1 MARLVLEQLSD
12 FGDYTGGK
20 ELTEIFKLTNNNE
33 LKNSL
38 SNVRLSPDGHHV
50 HVILC
55 KPKLGLVTFDKYERP
70 HLAQNQKKLDLRLTV
85 PIVDILYLD
94 HNNNN
99 NNSSSRGAAAV
110 AVVYENGKAE
120 FWRFQESKAG
130 WHLLQTSDL
139 CNSPSARVVSV
150 CACSNLI
157 IWCEE
162 RPPSESSPALSS
174 TRNKLRYCVCRRDFE
189 VEEGAVR
196 LGGVK
201 IALHN
206 NPKFT
211 MVSSGEYVHLLPDMK
226 VKPLLSM
233 SKFFLSWSPHHDTLT
248 VSTTCKNT
256 PLKRLS
262 AKESDLKRLV
272 TDCLGYLS
280 TLEPPEIYDFSPTAC
295 GGLLLLLSTGWVC
308 LLQKDGTL
316 RKVYKVADNF
326 MVKCG
331 THTSL
336 CMYQDTLA
344 LLIGQNL
351 HLIDVNCGRELE
363 KIALK
368 KEGLLYVN
376 RAERCAPHLL
386 SETGL
391 FVVVNR
397 DMDSRDFN
405 SKLKLSG
412 LGAVESIHPGAL
424 LVEAV
429 FEEACKYYQQRS
441 LSSTQLTVDTLKK
454 GGRFQAP
461 ISLASILRIYLST
474 GLKQKGAEPSQNGG
488 GGCTAG
494 QDKLMGS
501 LEAELKALVSLEEV
515 KESLVR
521 GNVKEVEAVC
531 ESLVEKEVARL
542 LSTSELN
549 KEALLYLNSIF
560 SLFPCQAWRAA
571 QAALQL
577 HYHEEGSLSSRAPS
591 DVWKTVL
598 SPAMTPST
606 PSCLQFTN
614 GGPKHNHTHKG
625 DHIANC
631 NAKPTSTSSPDAL
644 PVFELLCHSV
654 FHFQPSWLPR
664 FLELV
669 QQQQGSAGLGL
680 SLASSS
686 WGYSGGRGGEGGG
699 NNVLLYKRA
708 LGVLSR
714 LTPDRDKRQDM
725 EVELLLV
732 SGRPNAILQAL
743 RILMAKQ
750 RWERV
755 TQVAQKFCKQ
765 SPLLNK
771 EIFTTLLCEVA
782 QHRDLD
788 PYLELLWALCPED
801 LTVTTIL
808 NLVLKNLP
816 CPNTPPSSSSSSS
829 SFSMSS
835 TTSSTPAPFTDS
847 HSSQLTIGLLK
858 PLLRKVLQRETKPSQ
873 RYADILQSPSFP
885 PPAPPRQ
892 PAEQPRTAT
901 VPSTEPSLA
910 NNIAPSSLAE
920 TPEQQPSTHTAVPR
934 DRVALTTN
942 PV

>member
-12 FGDYTGGK
+12 FGDYAGRK
-20 ELTEIFKLTNNNE
+20 ELTEILELTNN
-33 LKNSL
+33 SL
-38 SNVRLSPDGHHV
+38 TDVRLSPDGRHI
-50 HVILC
+50 HVILR
-55 KPKLGLVTFDKYERP
+55 KPKAGLVTFDKYERTQP
-70 HLAQNQKKLDLRLTV
+70 VQNQRKLDLWLARTV
-85 PIVDILYLD
+85 PIVDIVYLD
-94 HNNNN
+94 HNNSS
-99 NNSSSRGAAAV
+99 SSSRYQAAV

-120 FWRFQESKAG
+120 FWKFQECTAG

-139 CNSPSARVVSV
+139 CNSPRARVVSV
-150 CACSNLI
+150 CAGSNLI

-162 RPPSESSPALSS
+162 RPASESSPAHSS

-189 VEEGAVR
+189 VEEAAVS

-211 MVSSGEYVHLLPDMK
+211 VVSSGEYVHLLPDLK
-226 VKPLLSM
+226 VKPLLSI
-233 SKFFLSWSPHHDTLT
+233 SKFFLSWSPGHDSFRI
-248 VSTTCKNT
+248 STTCKNT

-262 AKESDLKRLV
+262 AKESDFKRLV
-272 TDCLGYLS
+272 TDSLGYLS
-280 TLEPPEIYDFSPTAC
+280 TLDPPEIYDFSPTAC
-295 GGLLLLLSTGWVC
+295 GGLLLLLSTGWLC

-316 RKVYKVADNF
+316 RQVYKQADKCL
-326 MVKCG
+326 VKYG

-344 LLIGQNL
+344 LLVGQNL

-363 KIALK
+363 KIVLK
-368 KEGLLYVN
+368 REGLLYAN
-376 RAERCAPHLL
+376 PAERRTPHLL

-397 DMDSRDFN
+397 ETDSRECN
-405 SKLKLSG
+405 SRMKPSSFSTAEG
-412 LGAVESIHPGAL
+412 IHPGAL

-461 ISLASILRIYLST
+461 ISLAAILRDYFSA
-474 GLKQKGAEPSQNGG
+474 GSRQKGAELSQNGG
-488 GGCTAG
+488 GGCMAG

-501 LEAELKALVSLEEV
+501 LEAELKALASLEEV
-515 KESLVR
+515 KGSLVR
-521 GNVKEVEAVC
+521 GSVKEVEAVC

-542 LSTSELN
+542 LSSSELD

-560 SLFPCQAWRAA
+560 SIFPCQAWRAA

-577 HYHEEGSLSSRAPS
+577 HYNGEGSLSSRAHP

-598 SPAMTPST
+598 SPASASSNPAS
-606 PSCLQFTN
+606 PRFTN
-614 GGPKHNHTHKG
+614 GGPKHNHSLKS
-625 DHIANC
+625 DHSANC
-631 NAKPTSTSSPDAL
+631 KAKSPSSTSPTAL

-654 FHFQPSWLPR
+654 FHFQPHWLPR
-664 FLELV
+664 FLELA
-669 QQQQGSAGLGL
+669 QQQQGSVGLGL

-686 WGYSGGRGGEGGG
+686 WSFSGGRGGEGGE
-699 NNVLLYKRA
+699 NNVPLYKRA
-708 LGVLSR
+708 LWILSS
-714 LTPDRDKRQDM
+714 LSPDRDLHQDL

-732 SGRPNAILQAL
+732 SGRPNAILQAM
-743 RILMAKQ
+743 RVLMAKQ
-750 RWERV
+750 EWERV

-782 QHRDLD
+782 HHRDLD
-788 PYLELLWALCPED
+788 PYLDLLWTLCPED

-808 NLVLKNLP
+808 NLVLKSLP
-816 CPNTPPSSSSSSS
+816 SPNSPSSSSSL
-829 SFSMSS
+829 SS
-835 TTSSTPAPFTDS
+835 TTSSSPAPFADS
-847 HSSQLTIGLLK
+847 QSSQLTIGLLK

-873 RYADILQSPSFP
+873 RYADILQSPLFP

-892 PAEQPRTAT
+892 PAVQPGT
-901 VPSTEPSLA
+901 VTDPNTGSALGS
-910 NNIAPSSLAE
+910 NISQALLAE
-920 TPEQQPSTHTAVPR
+920 TPEQQSSTHSTVQRA
-934 DRVALTTN
+934 RVALPAN
-942 PV
+942 PF

>member
-20 ELTEIFKLTNNNE
+20 ELTEIFKLTNNE
-33 LKNSL
+33 LKSSP
-38 SNVRLSPDGHHV
+38 SNVRLSPDGRHV
-50 HVILC
+50 HVILR
-55 KPKLGLVTFDKYERP
+55 KPKVGLVTFDKYERP
-70 HLAQNQKKLDLRLTV
+70 QLAQNQKKLDLRLTQTV

-94 HNNNN
+94 HNN
-99 NNSSSRGAAAV
+99 SSRSRDTATV

-120 FWRFQESKAG
+120 FWKFQERKAG

-139 CNSPSARVVSV
+139 CNSPRARVVSV
-150 CACSNLI
+150 SACSNLI

-162 RPPSESSPALSS
+162 RPPSESTPALSS
-174 TRNKLRYCVCRRDFE
+174 TKNKLRYCVCRRDFE
-189 VEEGAVR
+189 VEEGAVS

-211 MVSSGEYVHLLPDMK
+211 VVSSGEYVHLLPEVK
-226 VKPLLSM
+226 VKPLMSI
-233 SKFFLSWSPHHDTLT
+233 SKFFLSWSPHNDSFT

-256 PLKRLS
+256 PLKKLS

-308 LLQKDGTL
+308 LLQKDGML
-316 RKVYKVADNF
+316 RQVYKLADNCL
-326 MVKCG
+326 VKCG
-331 THTSL
+331 TQTSL

-351 HLIDVNCGRELE
+351 HLIDVNCGREME
-363 KIALK
+363 KIMLK

-376 RAERCAPHLL
+376 QAERCAPHLL

-397 DMDSRDFN
+397 ETDSRESS
-405 SKLKLSG
+405 SKLKPSG
-412 LGAVESIHPGAL
+412 LGAVECINPGAL

-461 ISLASILRIYLST
+461 TSLASIVRNYLSK
-474 GLKQKGAEPSQNGG
+474 GLRQKGAEPSQNGG
-488 GGCTAG
+488 GECTAA

-501 LEAELKALVSLEEV
+501 LEAELKALVALEEV
-515 KESLVR
+515 KGSLVR
-521 GNVKEVEAVC
+521 GDVKEVEAVC

-542 LSTSELN
+542 LSVSELD

-560 SLFPCQAWRAA
+560 SIFPCQVWRAA

-577 HYHEEGSLSSRAPS
+577 HYNGEGSLSSRAPP

-606 PSCLQFTN
+606 PSCLPFTN
-614 GGPKHNHTHKG
+614 GGPKHNHSLKG
-625 DHIANC
+625 DQAANC
-631 NAKPTSTSSPDAL
+631 KDKATSSTCPAAL
-644 PVFELLCHSV
+644 PVFELLCRSV

-664 FLELV
+664 FLELA
-669 QQQQGSAGLGL
+669 QQQQGSAGLCL

-686 WGYSGGRGGEGGG
+686 WGFSGGRGVDGRE
-699 NNVLLYKRA
+699 NNVPLYKRA
-708 LGVLSR
+708 LCVLSG
-714 LTPDRDKRQDM
+714 LTSDRDQLQDM

-750 RWERV
+750 QWQRV

-788 PYLELLWALCPED
+788 PYLDLLWTLCPED

-816 CPNTPPSSSSSSS
+816 SPNTPPSSSSSS

-835 TTSSTPAPFTDS
+835 TTSSSPAPFADS
-847 HSSQLTIGLLK
+847 NSSQLTIGLLK

-873 RYADILQSPSFP
+873 RYADILQSPSYP
-885 PPAPPRQ
+885 PPAPPRK
-892 PAEQPRTAT
+892 PVEQPRTDPD
-901 VPSTEPSLA
+901 PSTDSTVD
-910 NNIAPSSLAE
+910 NNIALASFAE
-920 TPEQQPSTHTAVPR
+920 TAEQQSSTHTSVPR
-934 DRVALTTN
+934 ARVALPAN

>member
-20 ELTEIFKLTNNNE
+20 ELTDIFKLTNN
-33 LKNSL
+33 SL
-38 SNVRLSPDGHHV
+38 SDVRLSPDGRHL
-50 HVILC
+50 HVILH
-55 KPKLGLVTFDKYERP
+55 KPKVGLVTFDKYERP
-70 HLAQNQKKLDLRLTV
+70 HLAQNQKKLDLRWTRTV
-85 PIVDILYLD
+85 PIVDVLYLD

-99 NNSSSRGAAAV
+99 SSSRDTSSAAV
-110 AVVYENGKAE
+110 VVYETGKAE
-120 FWRFQESKAG
+120 FWKFQECKAG

-139 CNSPSARVVSV
+139 CNSPRARVVSV
-150 CACSNLI
+150 CASSNLI

-162 RPPSESSPALSS
+162 RPPSESTPALSS
-174 TRNKLRYCVCRRDFE
+174 TRNKLRYCVCRRDFQ
-189 VEEGAVR
+189 VEEGAVS

-211 MVSSGEYVHLLPDMK
+211 VVSSGEHVHLLPDLK
-226 VKPLLSM
+226 VKLSA
-233 SKFFLSWSPHHDTLT
+233 SKFFLSWSPRQDSFT

-256 PLKRLS
+256 PLRQLS

-280 TLEPPEIYDFSPTAC
+280 TLDPPEIYDYSPTGC

-308 LLQKDGTL
+308 LLQRDGTL
-316 RKVYKVADNF
+316 RRVYKLADNCV
-326 MVKCG
+326 VKCG

-344 LLIGQNL
+344 LLVGQNL

-363 KIALK
+363 KITLK

-376 RAERCAPHLL
+376 QAERCAPHLL
-386 SETGL
+386 SESGL

-397 DMDSRDFN
+397 ETGSRDCN
-405 SKLKLSG
+405 SKLKPSG
-412 LGAVESIHPGAL
+412 LGVVESIHPGAL

-461 ISLASILRIYLST
+461 ISLASILRDYLSA
-474 GLKQKGAEPSQNGG
+474 GSRQKGEAPSQKGGGG
-488 GGCTAG
+488 GGCTVG

-515 KESLVR
+515 KGSLVR

-531 ESLVEKEVARL
+531 ENLVEKEVARL
-542 LSTSELN
+542 LSASELD

-560 SLFPCQAWRAA
+560 SIFPCQMWRAA

-577 HYHEEGSLSSRAPS
+577 HSSREGSLCSRAPP

-598 SPAMTPST
+598 SPAVTPSA
-606 PSCLQFTN
+606 PSSLPLTN
-614 GGPKHNHTHKG
+614 GGIKLNHTLKG
-625 DHIANC
+625 DPIANC
-631 NAKPTSTSSPDAL
+631 KSKPTSSTSPAVL

-654 FHFQPSWLPR
+654 FRFQPSWLPG
-664 FLELV
+664 FLELA

-686 WGYSGGRGGEGGG
+686 WGYSGGRGGEGGEK
-699 NNVLLYKRA
+699 NVPLYKRA
-708 LGVLSR
+708 LCVVSSLS
-714 LTPDRDKRQDM
+714 PDRDQRQDM

-732 SGRPNAILQAL
+732 SGRPNGILQSL

-750 RWERV
+750 QWERV
-755 TQVAQKFCKQ
+755 TQVAGKFCKQ

-788 PYLELLWALCPED
+788 PYLDLLWTLCPED

-816 CPNTPPSSSSSSS
+816 STNTPPSSSSSFS
-829 SFSMSS
+829 SMSS
-835 TTSSTPAPFTDS
+835 TTSSSPAPFADS

-873 RYADILQSPSFP
+873 RYADILQSPTFP

-892 PAEQPRTAT
+892 PTEQPMT
-901 VPSTEPSLA
+901 VTDPSTDSSLGD
-910 NNIAPSSLAE
+910 NVAPASLAE
-920 TPEQQPSTHTAVPR
+920 TPEQQSSTYTNVPR
-934 DRVALTTN
+934 ARVALPAN

>member
-1 MARLVLEQLSD
+1 MARSTLEKLSD

-20 ELTEIFKLTNNNE
+20 ELTEIFKLSNNDHNT
-33 LKNSL
+33 SL
-38 SNVRLSPDGHHV
+38 SNVRLSPDGRHI
-50 HVILC
+50 HVILR
-55 KPKLGLVTFDKYERP
+55 KPKVGLMTFDKYERP
-70 HLAQNQKKLDLRLTV
+70 QLAQKKLDLRLTRTV

-94 HNNNN
+94 HNK
-99 NNSSSRGAAAV
+99 NSSKDSAAV
-110 AVVYENGKAE
+110 AVIYEDGKAE
-120 FWRFQESKAG
+120 FWKFQECKGG

-139 CNSPSARVVSV
+139 CNSPRARVVSV
-150 CACSNLI
+150 CACPNLI

-189 VEEGAVR
+189 LEEGAVS

-211 MVSSGEYVHLLPDMK
+211 VVSSGECVHLLPDLK
-226 VKPLLSM
+226 VKPLLSI
-233 SKFFLSWSPHHDTLT
+233 SKFFLSWSPRHDSFT

-256 PLKRLS
+256 PLKKLS
-262 AKESDLKRLV
+262 AKESDFKRLV
-272 TDCLGYLS
+272 PDCLGYLS
-280 TLEPPEIYDFSPTAC
+280 TLDPPEIYAFSPTGC

-308 LLQKDGTL
+308 FLQKDGAL
-316 RKVYKVADNF
+316 RQVFKLADNCL
-326 MVKCG
+326 VKYG

-344 LLIGQNL
+344 VLIGQNL
-351 HLIDVNCGRELE
+351 HLIDVNCGRERDKLT
-363 KIALK
+363 LTR
-368 KEGLLYVN
+368 EGILYVN
-376 RAERCAPHLL
+376 QGEKWTPHLL

-391 FVVVNR
+391 FVVTNKET
-397 DMDSRDFN
+397 DNKM
-405 SKLKLSG
+405 KPSG
-412 LGAVESIHPGAL
+412 FGTMVSIDPEAL

-441 LSSTQLTVDTLKK
+441 LSSTQLTVDSLKK

-461 ISLASILRIYLST
+461 ISLASILRSYL
-474 GLKQKGAEPSQNGG
+474 LRQKGAELPQNGED
-488 GGCTAG
+488 GCTAG
-494 QDKLMGS
+494 HDKLMVS
-501 LEAELKALVSLEEV
+501 LEAELKVLVTLEEV
-515 KESLVR
+515 KGSLVR
-521 GNVKEVEAVC
+521 GSVKEVEAVC
-531 ESLVEKEVARL
+531 GTLVEKEVVRL
-542 LSTSELN
+542 LSSSELDQ
-549 KEALLYLNSIF
+549 EALLYLNSIF
-560 SLFPCQAWRAA
+560 NIFPSQAWRAA

-577 HYHEEGSLSSRAPS
+577 HYNGERSLSSRASP

-598 SPAMTPST
+598 SPSMTLST
-606 PSCLQFTN
+606 TASIPFTN
-614 GGPKHNHTHKG
+614 GRPKHNHSLKG

-631 NAKPTSTSSPDAL
+631 KAKPNCPTPPAVM

-654 FHFQPSWLPR
+654 FHFQPSWLPT
-664 FLELV
+664 FLELA
-669 QQQQGSAGLGL
+669 QHQQGSTGLSL

-686 WGYSGGRGGEGGG
+686 WSFSGARGGEGRE
-699 NNVLLYKRA
+699 NNVPLYKRA
-708 LGVLSR
+708 LCVLSS
-714 LTPDRDKRQDM
+714 LSMDRAQQQDL
-725 EVELLLV
+725 EVELLLF

-743 RILMAKQ
+743 RILMATQ
-750 RWERV
+750 QWEKV

-788 PYLELLWALCPED
+788 PYLDLLWVLCPED

-816 CPNTPPSSSSSSS
+816 SPNSPPSSSSS
-829 SFSMSS
+829 SFSMSI
-835 TTSSTPAPFTDS
+835 TSPTAPAPFADPQN
-847 HSSQLTIGLLK
+847 SQLTIGLLK

-892 PAEQPRTAT
+892 PVEEPRAVTD
-901 VPSTEPSLA
+901 PSTDSA
-910 NNIAPSSLAE
+910 QDSDIAE
-920 TPEQQPSTHTAVPR
+920 TPEEQTSAHTGVQR
-934 DRVALTTN
+934 TRVALPAN

>member
-1 MARLVLEQLSD
+1 MAHLVLEQLSD

-20 ELTEIFKLTNNNE
+20 DLIEIFKLTNNNDV
-33 LKNSL
+33 KNSL
-38 SNVRLSPDGHHV
+38 SNVRLSPDGRHV
-50 HVILC
+50 HVILR
-55 KPKLGLVTFDKYERP
+55 KPEVVLVTFDKYERP
-70 HLAQNQKKLDLRLTV
+70 HLAQNQKTLDLRLTV

-99 NNSSSRGAAAV
+99 SSSSRGTAAV
-110 AVVYENGKAE
+110 AVVYENGKVE
-120 FWRFQESKAG
+120 FWKFQECKAG

-139 CNSPSARVVSV
+139 CNSPRARVVSV

-162 RPPSESSPALSS
+162 RPPSESTPALSS

-189 VEEGAVR
+189 VEEGAVG

-201 IALHN
+201 ITLHN
-206 NPKFT
+206 NPKFSV
-211 MVSSGEYVHLLPDMK
+211 VSSGEYVHLLPDVR
-226 VKPLLSM
+226 VKPLLSI
-233 SKFFLSWSPHHDTLT
+233 SKLFLSWSPRHDTFT

-256 PLKRLS
+256 PLKKLS

-280 TLEPPEIYDFSPTAC
+280 TLQPPEIYDFSPTGC

-316 RKVYKVADNF
+316 RQVYKLAENC

-331 THTSL
+331 TPQISL
-336 CMYQDTLA
+336 CMYQDTVA
-344 LLIGQNL
+344 LLMGQNL

-363 KIALK
+363 KIMLN

-376 RAERCAPHLL
+376 RTERCTPHLL

-397 DMDSRDFN
+397 ERNSRDVN
-405 SKLKLSG
+405 NLKPYG
-412 LGAVESIHPGAL
+412 LDTVERIHPGAL

-461 ISLASILRIYLST
+461 ISLSTILRSYLST
-474 GLKQKGAEPSQNGG
+474 GWRQKGAEPPQNGDG
-488 GGCTAG
+488 NTAG

-501 LEAELKALVSLEEV
+501 LEAELKALVSLEEI
-515 KESLVR
+515 KGSLVR
-521 GNVKEVEAVC
+521 GTVKEVEAVC
-531 ESLVEKEVARL
+531 EGLVEKEVARL
-542 LSTSELN
+542 LLAPEMD

-560 SLFPCQAWRAA
+560 ILFPSQAWRAA

-577 HYHEEGSLSSRAPS
+577 HYNGEGSLSSRASP

-598 SPAMTPST
+598 SPAMTSST
-606 PSCLQFTN
+606 PSSLPFTN
-614 GGPKHNHTHKG
+614 GEPKHNHSLKG
-625 DHIANC
+625 DPVANC
-631 NAKPTSTSSPDAL
+631 KAKLSISTSTAAM

-654 FHFQPSWLPR
+654 FNFQPSWLSH
-664 FLELV
+664 FLELA
-669 QQQQGSAGLGL
+669 QQQQSSAGLGL
-680 SLASSS
+680 SLASSP
-686 WGYSGGRGGEGGG
+686 WGFSGGRGGEGGD
-699 NNVLLYKRA
+699 NNMPLYKRA
-708 LGVLSR
+708 LGALSS
-714 LTPDRDKRQDM
+714 LTPDRDKRQDL

-732 SGRPNAILQAL
+732 SGRPNAILQGL
-743 RILMAKQ
+743 RILIAKQ
-750 RWERV
+750 HWEHV
-755 TQVAQKFCKQ
+755 TWVAQKFCKQ

-788 PYLELLWALCPED
+788 PYLDMLWALCPED
-801 LTVTTIL
+801 LTVTSIL
-808 NLVLKNLP
+808 NLVMKNLP
-816 CPNTPPSSSSSSS
+816 SPNDPQSSSSSS

-835 TTSSTPAPFTDS
+835 TTSSSHSPFADS
-847 HSSQLTIGLLK
+847 HSGQLTVGLLK
-858 PLLRKVLQRETKPSQ
+858 PLLKKVLQRETKPSQ
-873 RYADILQSPSFP
+873 RYADILQSPTFP
-885 PPAPPRQ
+885 PPAPPRH
-892 PAEQPRTAT
+892 PVRQPRTVSDPNT
-901 VPSTEPSLA
+901 D
-910 NNIAPSSLAE
+910 SSLTNDA
-920 TPEQQPSTHTAVPR
+920 TPDSQTSTQTAVPR
-934 DRVALTTN
+934 AMVALPAN

>member
-1 MARLVLEQLSD
+1 MARLVLEPLSD

-20 ELTEIFKLTNNNE
+20 ELVE
-33 LKNSL
+33 LKNCL
-38 SNVRLSPDGHHV
+38 SNVRLSPDGRHI
-50 HVILC
+50 HVILR
-55 KPKLGLVTFDKYERP
+55 KPKVGLVTFDKYERP
-70 HLAQNQKKLDLRLTV
+70 QLGQNQKKLDLWPTRSV
-85 PIVDILYLD
+85 PVVDVLYLD

-99 NNSSSRGAAAV
+99 NNSSSSSSRDAAAV
-110 AVVYENGKAE
+110 AVVYEDGKAE
-120 FWRFQESKAG
+120 FWKFHECKSG

-139 CNSPSARVVSV
+139 CNSPRARVVSV

-189 VEEGAVR
+189 VEEGAVS

-211 MVSSGEYVHLLPDMK
+211 VVSSGEYVHLLPDLK
-226 VKPLLSM
+226 VKPLLIS
-233 SKFFLSWSPHHDTLT
+233 SFFLSWSPRHDSFT
-248 VSTTCKNT
+248 VSTTCMNT

-262 AKESDLKRLV
+262 AKESDFKRLV

-280 TLEPPEIYDFSPTAC
+280 TLEPPEIYDFSPAAC

-308 LLQKDGTL
+308 LLQKDGML
-316 RKVYKVADNF
+316 RQVYKLPDNCLTKF
-326 MVKCG
+326 G
-331 THTSL
+331 TRTSL
-336 CMYQDTLA
+336 CAYEDTLA
-344 LLIGQNL
+344 LLVGQNL

-363 KIALK
+363 HAALK
-368 KEGLLYVN
+368 RDGLLYVN
-376 RAERCAPHLL
+376 RAEGRTPHLL
-386 SETGL
+386 TETGL
-391 FVVVNR
+391 FVLVNKET
-397 DMDSRDFN
+397 DSGD
-405 SKLKLSG
+405 SKVKPPGSS
-412 LGAVESIHPGAL
+412 AVETLRPGAL

-461 ISLASILRIYLST
+461 ISLASILRNYLSA
-474 GLKQKGAEPSQNGG
+474 GSRPKGAEPSQN

-515 KESLVR
+515 KGGLVR
-521 GNVKEVEAVC
+521 ASVKEVEAVC
-531 ESLVEKEVARL
+531 ESLVEKEVTRL
-542 LSTSELN
+542 LSTSEPV
-549 KEALLYLNSIF
+549 KESLLYLNSIF
-560 SLFPCQAWRAA
+560 NIFPRQAWRAA

-577 HYHEEGSLSSRAPS
+577 HYNGEGSLSSRAPA
-591 DVWKTVL
+591 DIWKTVL
-598 SPAMTPST
+598 SPAVTAGAATPL
-606 PSCLQFTN
+606 PFTN
-614 GGPKHNHTHKG
+614 GRSKHNHSLKG
-625 DHIANC
+625 DHIAVNC
-631 NAKPTSTSSPDAL
+631 KAKPTSSAPPAAPL

-664 FLELV
+664 FLELA

-686 WGYSGGRGGEGGG
+686 WGFSGGRGGEGGE
-699 NNVLLYKRA
+699 NNVPLYKRA
-708 LGVLSR
+708 LCVLSS
-714 LTPDRDKRQDM
+714 LSLDRDQHQDL

-743 RILMAKQ
+743 RVLMAKQ
-750 RWERV
+750 QWERV

-788 PYLELLWALCPED
+788 PYLDLLWVLCPED

-808 NLVLKNLP
+808 NLVLRNLP
-816 CPNTPPSSSSSSS
+816 SPN
-829 SFSMSS
+829 
-835 TTSSTPAPFTDS
+835 
-847 HSSQLTIGLLK
+847 
-858 PLLRKVLQRETKPSQ
+858 
-873 RYADILQSPSFP
+873 SP
-885 PPAPPRQ
+885 
-892 PAEQPRTAT
+892 
-901 VPSTEPSLA
+901 
-910 NNIAPSSLAE
+910 
-920 TPEQQPSTHTAVPR
+920 
-934 DRVALTTN
+934 
-942 PV
+942 